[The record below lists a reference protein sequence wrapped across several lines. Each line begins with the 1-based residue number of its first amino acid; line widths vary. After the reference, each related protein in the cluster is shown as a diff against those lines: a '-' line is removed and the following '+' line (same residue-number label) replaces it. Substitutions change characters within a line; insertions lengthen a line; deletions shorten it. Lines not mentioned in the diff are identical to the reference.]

1 MTSGR
6 PFVVS
11 YLRIVFVFFSVF
23 FLFKVPLSEVGELFF
38 TAENGPDFKI
48 KVRGKGIFDQKIHN

>member
-11 YLRIVFVFFSVF
+11 CLRFVFVFFSVF
-23 FLFKVPLSEVGELFF
+23 FLFQVPLSEVAEQFF
-38 TAENGPDFKI
+38 PAENGPDFKI
-48 KVRGKGIFDQKIHN
+48 KVRGKGIFDQTIHN